1 MSGTVGI
8 YVRVSRKG
16 DREDE
21 RFHSPGEQAERA
33 IALAVAKGYTPG
45 PVFEDI
51 NVSGAT
57 PPADRPA
64 LGKLLGRIDSGEL
77 AGVAAYALDR
87 LSRDPGHGDA
97 LVKRITRAGGVV
109 LTPDIPEAIDSPT
122 GEFTFGM
129 LLQVAKLYRSTAGA
143 RFASAK
149 ERAIRAGIPVGTAPV
164 GYRQRADRTLELDP
178 ATAPAVRELYARRAA
193 GGEAAG
199 FATLAR
205 FMAEATGRP
214 WSRSG
219 VARVLRNR
227 LYATGRLEYGD
238 VVSDVAAEPLID
250 EALWHAAQG
259 AESRRPARGDGARTR
274 FLLTGLVRCAS
285 CDRALQPWVG
295 AGRRRRDPRRGHMDW
310 VTVENPQRRYRCRDL
325 NCQAKANVD
334 ADRLERWVVL
344 ESFRAGDE
352 LLSRSTAPDLTALEE
367 ALAQAERRLAQA
379 LEPEAQ
385 DALGDAWAST
395 VKARRRERDAVAH
408 ELGDARREAGAPVV
422 DFRLRDVWDSYSPE
436 DRRAALGLYWKVIHV
451 GRPNGTGTPL
461 KLVARGPGREAELEL
476 PNDERAP

>member
-57 PPADRPA
+57 APADRPA
-64 LGKLLGRIDSGEL
+64 MGKLLGRIDSGEL

-178 ATAPAVRELYARRAA
+178 ATAPVVRELYERPPPGARPPGSPPWPAS
-193 GGEAAG
+193 
-199 FATLAR
+199 
-205 FMAEATGRP
+205 GRGHRP
-214 WSRSG
+214 AVVTPG
-219 VARVLRNR
+219 VAG
-227 LYATGRLEYGD
+227 ASSAIASTPPAASSTGD
-238 VVSDVAAEPLID
+238 VVSDVGPGPSSTRPSGTPPRAPSA
-250 EALWHAAQG
+250 
-259 AESRRPARGDGARTR
+259 RRPARRAPRRRGSSR
-274 FLLTGLVRCAS
+274 AS
-285 CDRALQPWVG
+285 CGAPRAG
-295 AGRRRRDPRRGHMDW
+295 APALGRGRPSTARPAPGHMDW